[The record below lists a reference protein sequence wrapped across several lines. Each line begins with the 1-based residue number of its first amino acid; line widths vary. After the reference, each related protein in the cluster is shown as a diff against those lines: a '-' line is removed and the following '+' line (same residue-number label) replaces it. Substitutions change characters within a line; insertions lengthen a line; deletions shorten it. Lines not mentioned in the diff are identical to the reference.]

1 MKRVAFIIIMFTG
14 TISGFAQSELT
25 LPFMGNIFQN
35 TYLNPAVQ
43 TEHSVSIGLPGLSSF
58 QFQIISNGFIPH
70 RFLSIADNTLSIS
83 PANLESQLR
92 NRNLLYLNAGVDLLH
107 VKIRIQNWDIWYGT
121 RQNHQLSLFYPK
133 SLVSLAIMGNEQY
146 IDKPMDLTP
155 MGVNGVLYREHTVGA
170 STQRG
175 KWVFGARASLL
186 HGLTN
191 VYLKPNNLSV
201 TITDDMYSMTTD
213 ADAVLRTS
221 GLPGDSLANINFS
234 QFGVFDETDISS
246 FSDFKEFMKTNYTA
260 NYLSRFRNPGF
271 ALSAGAS
278 YKYDSRFTF
287 SFAFSDLGFISWS
300 DSTKQY
306 SARGESD
313 FKGVD
318 ALGDMLNGDEFS
330 VQSLVDGFA
339 SNFAA
344 EEGHQVSYAT
354 WLHTKLYLSATYQL
368 AQRTQV
374 NASFYGVVNRG
385 FYPAF
390 TLGFNQGLGRMLN
403 IALSASMNQ
412 RTISNIGFGLL
423 VKPGPFQL
431 YVVADNLYSPL
442 VDPLTFTNMNVRVGL
457 NIVIGWVKKPQGLP
471 YK

>member
-107 VKIRIQNWDIWYGT
+107 VKVRIQNWDIWYGT

-175 KWVFGARASLL
+175 KWVFGAR
-186 HGLTN
+186 
-191 VYLKPNNLSV
+191 
-201 TITDDMYSMTTD
+201 
-213 ADAVLRTS
+213 
-221 GLPGDSLANINFS
+221 
-234 QFGVFDETDISS
+234 
-246 FSDFKEFMKTNYTA
+246 
-260 NYLSRFRNPGF
+260 
-271 ALSAGAS
+271 
-278 YKYDSRFTF
+278 
-287 SFAFSDLGFISWS
+287 
-300 DSTKQY
+300 
-306 SARGESD
+306 
-313 FKGVD
+313 
-318 ALGDMLNGDEFS
+318 
-330 VQSLVDGFA
+330 
-339 SNFAA
+339 
-344 EEGHQVSYAT
+344 
-354 WLHTKLYLSATYQL
+354 
-368 AQRTQV
+368 
-374 NASFYGVVNRG
+374 
-385 FYPAF
+385 
-390 TLGFNQGLGRMLN
+390 
-403 IALSASMNQ
+403 
-412 RTISNIGFGLL
+412 
-423 VKPGPFQL
+423 
-431 YVVADNLYSPL
+431 
-442 VDPLTFTNMNVRVGL
+442 
-457 NIVIGWVKKPQGLP
+457 
-471 YK
+471 